1 MVKRVK
7 IIPWLDG
14 NPLLRPR
21 TATPPIF
28 RVHPRPFVVKSFSM
42 LRRIQQKKVQS
53 SGGNFAIVASRY
65 NARYVDAMLAAARR
79 ELKRAGVKTIQIV
92 RVPGAYEIPVAA
104 KRLARASRPTPLSST
119 ARSATEDHATLS
131 AIICLGV
138 ILRGETVHAAHIGE
152 AVSRAL
158 MQIQLAHEIPV
169 VHEVLLLENEGQARA
184 RCLNPRHNRGT
195 EAAQTA
201 MAMAHV
207 MEKLRG

>member
-1 MVKRVK
+1 
-7 IIPWLDG
+7 
-14 NPLLRPR
+14 
-21 TATPPIF
+21 
-28 RVHPRPFVVKSFSM
+28 M

-53 SGGNFAIVASRY
+53 NGGNFAIVASRY

-79 ELKRAGVKTIQIV
+79 ELKRAGAKTIQIV
-92 RVPGAYEIPVAA
+92 RVPGAYEIPVVV
-104 KRLARASRPTPLSST
+104 KRLARKTSPP
-119 ARSATEDHATLS
+119 LS

-158 MQIQLAHEIPV
+158 MQIQLEHEIPV
-169 VHEVLLLENEGQARA
+169 IHEVLLLENEGQARA
-184 RCLNPRHNRGT
+184 RCLNPRHNRGA